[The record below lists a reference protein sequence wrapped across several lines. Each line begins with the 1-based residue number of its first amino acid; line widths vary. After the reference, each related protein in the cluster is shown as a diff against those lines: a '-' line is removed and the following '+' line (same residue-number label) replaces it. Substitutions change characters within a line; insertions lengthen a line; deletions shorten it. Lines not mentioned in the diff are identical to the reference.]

1 MRLTVVK
8 KMVIG
13 FTGLA
18 SLLLVT
24 SWLSYLGLADI
35 KQSAEKVAHEK
46 MPIQRV
52 VSSLNVDILQLGTI
66 TTNGYFENESA
77 KLDALNAEFSQ
88 GHSAYIQKL
97 DTLSSLVSNDNHAL
111 LKEIQQSSDRYL
123 TASKKMFEAKFAAH
137 QTLIEHL
144 QGAFSSALAT
154 S

>member
-77 KLDALNAEFSQ
+77 K
-88 GHSAYIQKL
+88 
-97 DTLSSLVSNDNHAL
+97 
-111 LKEIQQSSDRYL
+111 R
-123 TASKKMFEAKFAAH
+123 
-137 QTLIEHL
+137 
-144 QGAFSSALAT
+144 
-154 S
+154 